1 MVKPIRDPDVKK
13 LIDKVGPILQRNN
26 PLEVKILIGELNN
39 ALLAKSDEN
48 YENLR
53 LLKSAQKK
61 IDELQSKSRN

>member
-13 LIDKVGPILQRNN
+13 LIDKVGSVLQRNN

-61 IDELQSKSRN
+61 IDELQSKSGN